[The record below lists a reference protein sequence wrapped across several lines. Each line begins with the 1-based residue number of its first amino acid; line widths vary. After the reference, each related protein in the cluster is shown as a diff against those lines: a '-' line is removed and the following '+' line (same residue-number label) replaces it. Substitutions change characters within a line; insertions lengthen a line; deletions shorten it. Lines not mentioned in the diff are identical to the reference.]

1 MANARQVA
9 PHPLSCL
16 IRSLIC
22 LSRRHSGPV
31 IWGRGFAV
39 GSRSRS
45 SCFRPLVLVV
55 MYLLCARAHAL
66 LVVRCAVRSLNVTL
80 QLLRDA
86 LLKGRNWLQRMGTA
100 PSSESWVFL
109 R

>member
-22 LSRRHSGPV
+22 LIRRQSGPV

-80 QLLRDA
+80 QRVVMPCSKEGIGYSVWARPL
-86 LLKGRNWLQRMGTA
+86 LLKVGF
-100 PSSESWVFL
+100 S
-109 R
+109 

>member
-45 SCFRPLVLVV
+45 PCSRPLVLVV

-66 LVVRCAVRSLNVTL
+66 LVVRCAVRSLNV
-80 QLLRDA
+80 LRDA